1 MKFLLFIFVLVKA
14 DYDLEYD
21 PQEVMIAQESRHYET
36 IVKPPVRI
44 IKPRGVTNSHRPQYN
59 LDSVEVDDKDS
70 EGMVREAVLRALE
83 KKNHM
88 GNFAQVLPIIRAMSG
103 NQRVALAS
111 LVASQVTAPGR
122 QVLNLPQVRS
132 LVGNENSTAELILP
146 ILLDT
151 ANLIQRSLHS
161 KKKTRDTR
169 YLSGITKF
177 ISYPFDIQQQD
188 IPDKQ
193 HHIDRFSNQPHFQRR
208 SYQEDLSDDELNI
221 GVQNADTLDRVT
233 KSDKIR
239 LPPRVLMKQ
248 NNTDVLKTIQN
259 ITQAHDTKSNDMEDN
274 RNSSRKLT
282 EATDRLKFEPAKIQE
297 NGTFDLMT
305 DATNQSIAQDLPVAE
320 KLRSLNRYLD
330 RKGNLIRRGTY
341 PPKLTTIRRGN
352 AEPTVS
358 PITRRRPLPAR
369 KLPATNEHAQCELFT
384 NNLCLHS
391 EDYPTDAILSSLR
404 RNKAAGALLADI
416 KEPGEGAVDG
426 ITAAQ
431 EAKYTADHYLISNR
445 RGDTA
450 NRDFASAGEAGFM
463 CPSTV
468 KYARPQRARATSGQW
483 KYIVNTGEHTQTL
496 RLEKCLKPKEP
507 CTYLTDNFKSK
518 CVQVYNYH
526 RLLTWDQ
533 QNGLHMDIFKVP
545 TCCSCHIEGYS
556 VSFPPVGQR
565 VHETSSEHF
574 PGEDLSSEQGNR
586 AFEDVQSSIQRPV
599 LNKSPSF
606 EFNRPIDSFP
616 PFADNSVQASAFPN
630 AKLNNDFDSIKGSG
644 PTDSYGNSYFPDNF
658 HQASTIRN
666 IKRPVPRNP
675 AGIANPSNNIGS
687 DSATLPSFLEPPTPS
702 APASFSFSK
711 DSKYKLSDHFQKS
724 PRPNRRPIRKKISRV
739 PDDLMSSGTS
749 AIGAFQID
757 NFETLEDLND
767 EVDES
772 QVNKVINHA
781 ITRPTI
787 APKLPAAKENIYIT
801 REHSNDENGKKINYN
816 YHPII
821 DFFEEEEKD
830 SDSID
835 REDNLDSYVQ
845 SSESEWKPISHTP
858 VDRRKH

>member
-122 QVLNLPQVRS
+122 QVLNLPQ
-132 LVGNENSTAELILP
+132 
-146 ILLDT
+146 
-151 ANLIQRSLHS
+151 
-161 KKKTRDTR
+161 
-169 YLSGITKF
+169 
-177 ISYPFDIQQQD
+177 
-188 IPDKQ
+188 
-193 HHIDRFSNQPHFQRR
+193 
-208 SYQEDLSDDELNI
+208 
-221 GVQNADTLDRVT
+221 
-233 KSDKIR
+233 
-239 LPPRVLMKQ
+239 
-248 NNTDVLKTIQN
+248 
-259 ITQAHDTKSNDMEDN
+259 